1 MAAVGTNPTEKKKKV
16 LCAREKVAVC
26 KEKDPE
32 GTQERNKKMKDS
44 SHGNSEP
51 GN

>member
-1 MAAVGTNPTEKKKKV
+1 MGTNPTVKKDGELEGSKEKE
-16 LCAREKVAVC
+16 LDGS

>member
-1 MAAVGTNPTEKKKKV
+1 MGTSPTEKKKKV

>member
-1 MAAVGTNPTEKKKKV
+1 MGTSPTGKKEELKKKEESSK
-16 LCAREKVAVC
+16 K
-26 KEKDPE
+26 KELEEAKE
-32 GTQERNKKMKDS
+32 MNKKMKDS